1 MLSSVVIIGQG
12 TLECKVA
19 RNPYTILVL
28 EETPGEMWAYMCGSR
43 ILKWILENE
52 IVAQDWVQRPALL

>member
-12 TLECKVA
+12 TLECEVA

-28 EETPGEMWAYMCGSR
+28 EETPGEMWAYICVC
-43 ILKWILENE
+43 E
-52 IVAQDWVQRPALL
+52 

>member
-12 TLECKVA
+12 TLECKGA

-28 EETPGEMWAYMCGSR
+28 EETPREMWANMFEYNIKLDIR
-43 ILKWILENE
+43 E
-52 IVAQDWVQRPALL
+52 